1 MSPFFLQHR
10 HEVEP
15 LQLELSNER
24 QQRKPAEQL
33 SDEQKAAEI
42 AVKLQQAVE
51 LAQAGMAVAQQEQ
64 ERQANKTR
72 REAQSYR
79 VGDKVW
85 LKLDQQYGTGQSSKK
100 LD

>member
-1 MSPFFLQHR
+1 M
-10 HEVEP
+10 EP

-24 QQRKPAEQL
+24 QQQKPSKQL

-51 LAQAGMAVAQQEQ
+51 FAQAGIAVTQQEQ
-64 ERQANKTR
+64 ERQANKTQ
-72 REAQSYR
+72 REARSYR

-85 LKLDQQYGTGQSSKK
+85 LKLDQQYGTGRSSKK
-100 LD
+100 LN